1 MTRPSRT
8 PNTSRGM
15 VTITGERHCANC
27 RRVASQSMLVCLLV
41 LISRLPLAVA
51 EYAPYGQQ
59 VLLESVKSITLHKG
73 RETTYRRTFS
83 IPQLKCLSGCDYQ
96 PDVVQCQNKWSDGKD
111 VQWDCDADLPSG
123 VQFGWTE
130 VICEGYKSAEDK
142 YVLEG
147 SCGLEYS
154 LKHTG
159 FWQRVTFQSALCFYH
174 CYLHWL
180 FVLSYMLPKRRPA
193 VMPFKYLAAL
203 SLQPIHFNPPSK
215 GRYPAYGCG

>member
-96 PDVVQCQNKWSDGKD
+96 PD
-111 VQWDCDADLPSG
+111 LPSG

-154 LKHTG
+154 LKHT
-159 FWQRVTFQSALCFYH
+159 
-174 CYLHWL
+174 
-180 FVLSYMLPKRRPA
+180 
-193 VMPFKYLAAL
+193 
-203 SLQPIHFNPPSK
+203 
-215 GRYPAYGCG
+215 

>member
-159 FWQRVTFQSALCFYH
+159 GHLHGPKKRISENNRPGSGKGSLFSQLFAFIIAIYIGYSFYRICFQRG
-174 CYLHWL
+174 
-180 FVLSYMLPKRRPA
+180 VLR
-193 VMPFKYLAAL
+193 
-203 SLQPIHFNPPSK
+203 
-215 GRYPAYGCG
+215 